1 MTTLYGVVDI
11 GGTKTLIGIATENK
25 IIETRYL
32 KTSDI
37 KSPEML
43 IDILV
48 EEFDLLIAL
57 SNYKDGIL
65 KSVGISIPGPLNRE
79 EGIIHFTGN
88 LNWSNFRIVE
98 YLQKKMNQ
106 IPIIIDDDANAAGIG
121 EAVYGAGRG
130 YKNQIYVTI
139 STGIGGAIIIDRQI
153 YRGSRDLAG
162 ELGHITVVPDG
173 PPCSCGN
180 FGCLE
185 ALASGTAITKRG
197 QQLLIQEQSVILS
210 KLTGKKTLT
219 AEMIFEAVRQGDKAC
234 YSIIEQVCRYLG
246 IGLANLV
253 QIFNPEAIILGGGIM
268 NQSSL
273 LIPKI
278 ETEMKLR
285 LFKVQQGRV
294 NIEIASLNG
303 QSGLWGAL
311 HLAKNHNTAIEV
323 EQTCRI

>member
-1 MTTLYGVVDI
+1 MTTIYGVVDI

-37 KSPEML
+37 SSPETL

-48 EEFDLLIAL
+48 EEFDLLITQ
-57 SNYKDGIL
+57 SNYKDGVL
-65 KSVGISIPGPLNRE
+65 KSVGVSVPGPLNRE
-79 EGIIHFTGN
+79 EGIIHFTSN
-88 LNWSNFRIVE
+88 LDWSNFPIVE
-98 YLQKKMNQ
+98 KLKKKLSN
-106 IPIIIDDDANAAGIG
+106 IPVIIDDDANAAGIG

-130 YKNQIYVTI
+130 FRNQIYVTI
-139 STGIGGAIIIDRQI
+139 STGIGGAIIINGQI

-162 ELGHITVVPDG
+162 EIGHITVVPDG

-185 ALASGTAITKRG
+185 ALASGTAITKKG
-197 QQLLIQEQSVILS
+197 QQLLIQEQSEILS
-210 KLTGKKTLT
+210 KLIGQKTLT

-234 YSIIEQVCRYLG
+234 HSIIQQVCRYLG

-273 LIPKI
+273 LLPLI
-278 ETEMKLR
+278 ENEMKIR
-285 LFKVQQGRV
+285 LFKVQQGHV
-294 NIEIASLNG
+294 NIKLASLNG

-311 HLAKNHNTAIEV
+311 HLAKNHINAIEV

>member
-11 GGTKTLIGIATENK
+11 GGTKTLIGIATENE
-25 IIETRYL
+25 IIETIYL
-32 KTSDI
+32 KTSDL

-43 IDILV
+43 IDTLV
-48 EEFDLLIAL
+48 EEFDKLISQ
-57 SNYKDGIL
+57 SNYKDEVL
-65 KSVGISIPGPLNRE
+65 KSVGISVPGPLNRE

-88 LNWSNFRIVE
+88 LNWSNFPIIE

-106 IPIIIDDDANAAGIG
+106 IPVIIDDDANAAGIG
-121 EAVYGAGRG
+121 EAVYGAGRS

-139 STGIGGAIIIDRQI
+139 STGIGGAIVIDGQI

-162 ELGHITVVPDG
+162 EIGHMTVVPDG

-185 ALASGTAITKRG
+185 ALASGTAITQKG
-197 QQLLIQEQSVILS
+197 QQILIQEQSKILS
-210 KLTGKKTLT
+210 KIVGQKTLT

-234 YSIIEQVCRYLG
+234 YSIIQQVCRYLG

-253 QIFNPEAIILGGGIM
+253 QIFNPETIILGGGIM

-278 ETEMKLR
+278 ETEMNNH
-285 LFKVQQGRV
+285 LFKVQRGHV
-294 NIEIASLNG
+294 NIELASLNG

-311 HLAKNHNTAIEV
+311 HLAKNHIASKER
-323 EQTCRI
+323 E